1 MKRKVLLLFVMFM
14 CSVGTWA
21 YSVSKDYGDGKTV
34 DFSDG
39 TTGVQQLT
47 VGAGGLAEW
56 FNDATLDKS
65 YLNSTD
71 RTKLVITGTLNADD
85 IAAIKTYFTPFTTV
99 DMEGATLEEGA
110 SVKGM
115 QLPNAQYMALPH
127 GTPIAD
133 MKALK
138 SGCPNLKAV
147 AATNADPNPT
157 EFTGYSWA
165 AGEIYNICQ
174 TGLIKGIA
182 AGNCA
187 NEMSKLTIGGNVDDR
202 DVSTYVAADNV
213 DNEKS
218 VFKNGV
224 GATFSRN
231 GVETACAKDYLAPT
245 HGASGYSPWKGDLS
259 IELDFTEALFAN
271 KGDLALVSK
280 GVTELLLP
288 VDPSF
293 TEIKA
298 NMFANLYS
306 LKHAVIPNNIVT
318 IGDAAFYVDGSS
330 SQLEEISIGNGI
342 KTIGNAAF
350 AAPSGNGR
358 SKLTDV
364 RFATGISDV
373 KILASVFSG
382 CTAIKHMTLPEGIVT
397 LGEACFK
404 MLNDLESVHLPSTLQ
419 YIGRQCFQ
427 QTGLTSL
434 TIPTGVKIIDWDAF
448 GLCRITDIYLMAENM
463 SQLPYI
469 YAKEWNK
476 NNPEMLTEG
485 GTFTGAAL
493 NGNNTT
499 PQVDEVTTLAKMD
512 PEAAEEQYRL
522 SVANGNTIAR
532 LHYSENLKSF
542 IDFNPWY
549 VPGQVTPKPSTN
561 SLIPYGGNGGINEAE
576 GLSDTYFFKDKEGNT
591 YPCANANDL
600 TRPTM
605 SAYFNTNSNEYDYNG
620 NNTDYP
626 VEDASQYQQPYYNPE
641 TGELIPFTEATDYM
655 YKVLRKEGWRQFT
668 FKEGDAGSEDIVF
681 NKSYENIWYTMCFP
695 FSLTDEQLETAFNA
709 EYNIADF
716 SGVEIVTEDGDG
728 KPLDNKSLVIHFNKI
743 AKPKYY
749 DQNHNEYQRVEG
761 SKQTKQMGRSYFS
774 IYTYTRNGDEYKYV
788 ETYSNKSYA
797 KDGNKE
803 NGIVYIDGYLAQAGH
818 PYMIHPNLGT
828 KQGDVPVV
836 AHMVGI
842 NYYSKDADEINQLC
856 KDRARSID
864 LGTGK
869 GYEGVTYSNVD
880 LSDIA
885 VKDNELTENIDQK
898 TYSGYG
904 GQTYTFIGNCNQY
917 DATVPAMPSYENGGL
932 QPEPSYPEGV
942 KPTETIENPNPELKD
957 PAENYE
963 AGLLALYDA
972 PVTYYNKNGSWERKT
987 STYGEIIEYKNLFVA
1002 YSDNGKNYYTQ
1013 ANGGDDPLDF
1023 SAMQNYFGRTDYFT
1037 DEEYNL
1043 LKNMCT
1049 DVAAWNVG
1057 SSTPEYQAYLNNK
1070 AAWDAYNAAKEAY
1083 LAENPGATEEDYEA
1097 YVSGKVSEYN
1107 SEVQRV
1113 RETNAAAITAWR
1125 ASLADHE
1132 VLIPTNAYFL
1142 SRKSTE
1148 YYTHFFREIAPMS
1161 GREAGHGR
1169 WTRYSAVLVPNAT
1182 ALAGIEAGVEPG
1194 QASGAKAVEMLFDEA
1209 YSNFY
1214 DATAIEEIVEEA
1226 KEKGQKVE
1234 YMDVVVSIDGKVV
1247 RRGNTSLEGL
1257 PSGLY
1262 IVNGKKYFVK

>member
-14 CSVGTWA
+14 CAVGTWA
-21 YSVSKDYGDGKTV
+21 YNYPGNSASQVKDYGEGKTV
-34 DFSDG
+34 CFYDEGSD
-39 TTGVQQLT
+39 VQRLV

-56 FNDATLDKS
+56 LNDASANQASMTQTS
-65 YLNSTD
+65 

-85 IAAIKTYFTPFTTV
+85 VAAIKTYFIKFTTV
-99 DMEGATLEEGA
+99 DMEGVTLEEGA
-110 SVKGM
+110 SVNGM
-115 QLPNAQYMALPH
+115 HLPNAEYIALPH

-133 MKALK
+133 MKALN
-138 SGCPNLKAV
+138 STCPKLKAV
-147 AATNADPNPT
+147 AATDAASPT
-157 EFTGYSWA
+157 AFTGYSWA
-165 AGEIYNICQ
+165 AGEIWNICQ
-174 TGLIKGIA
+174 SGLVDGISTGI
-182 AGNCA
+182 CA
-187 NEMSKLTIGGNVDDR
+187 NTMQKLTIGGNVDDR
-202 DVSTYVAADNV
+202 DASTLAIDGNNANK
-213 DNEKS
+213 KS
-218 VFKNGV
+218 EFEV
-224 GATFSRN
+224 GASATYYR
-231 GVETACAKDYLAPT
+231 GGGQTGIACAIDYIAPT
-245 HGASGYSPWKGDLS
+245 HSGNGCSPWVGGTE

-271 KGDLALVSK
+271 KGDIALVSYNTK
-280 GVTELLLP
+280 ELLLP
-288 VDPSF
+288 IDPTF
-293 TEIKA
+293 TEIKP
-298 NMFANLYS
+298 NMFANLPK
-306 LKHAVIPNNIVT
+306 LRHIIIPNNIVT
-318 IGDAAFYVDGSS
+318 IGDAAFYCNGGTY
-330 SQLEEISIGNGI
+330 LTEEISIGNGV
-342 KTIGNAAF
+342 KTIGNSAF
-350 AAPSGNGR
+350 AASGETGR
-358 SKLTDV
+358 SLLTDI
-364 RFATGISDV
+364 RFEPGISDV
-373 KILASVFSG
+373 KILSSVFMG
-382 CTAIKHMTLPEGIVT
+382 CKAIKHMMLPEGIVS
-397 LGEACFK
+397 LGESCFNQ
-404 MLNDLESVHLPSTLQ
+404 LLELESVHLPTTLE
-419 YIGRQCFQ
+419 YIGINCFR
-427 QTGLTSL
+427 QTGLTML
-434 TIPTGVKIIDWDAF
+434 TIPASVKVIDYNAF
-448 GLCRITDIYLMAENM
+448 SLCRITDIFLMAENLN
-463 SQLPYI
+463 QLPYI
-469 YAKEWNK
+469 YAEKYGQLSGGDGTSSTFDSH
-476 NNPEMLTEG
+476 ML
-485 GTFTGAAL
+485 F
-493 NGNNTT
+493 GNNTT
-499 PQVDEVTTLAKMD
+499 ADNSQHDAFAEKD
-512 PEAAEEQYRL
+512 SQGAEELFRL
-522 SVANGNTIAR
+522 SVNGGNTISK
-532 LHYSENLKSF
+532 LHFHENLKDF
-542 IDFNPWY
+542 IDMNPWY
-549 VPGQVTPKPSTN
+549 FEGQTTPKPS
-561 SLIPYGGNGGINEAE
+561 SDALGGNGGINEE
-576 GLSDTYFFKDKEGNT
+576 KHLSDTYYLVDKENQT
-591 YPCANANDL
+591 YPCLNAGDL
-600 TRPTM
+600 NRAAY
-605 SAYFNTNSNEYDYNG
+605 SAYFNSENHQWG
-620 NNTDYP
+620 AATDYTT
-626 VEDASQYQQPYYNPE
+626 DAGTQVAYYNPD
-641 TGELIPFTEATDYM
+641 TGVLSDVTEDANHI

-668 FKEGDAGSEDIVF
+668 FKAGDAGSEEITFHKQYDNV
-681 NKSYENIWYTMCFP
+681 WYTMCFP
-695 FSLTDEQLETAFNA
+695 FSLTDEQLESAFNA

-716 SGVEIVTEDGDG
+716 SGVEIVTDEN
-728 KPLDNKSLVIHFNKI
+728 KPENKSLVIHFSKI
-743 AKPKYY
+743 AKAKYY
-749 DQNHNEYQRVEG
+749 DQDHNEYQRVEG
-761 SKQTKQMGRSYFS
+761 SKVVKIAPNGAKFNT
-774 IYTYTRNGDEYKYV
+774 YTYTRDGK
-788 ETYSNKSYA
+788 TYTYTATFSNKSY
-797 KDGNKE
+797 KTEGDDE
-803 NGIVYIDGYLAQAGH
+803 IYYIDGYLAQAGR

-828 KQGDVPVV
+828 SEGQPSTMT
-836 AHMVGI
+836 HMVGI
-842 NYYSKDADEINQLC
+842 NYYSRDAQVIDQLC
-856 KDRARSID
+856 KDLARSVD

-885 VKDNELTENIDQK
+885 VNTDKELTENIDQK

-904 GQTYTFIGNCNQY
+904 GQTYTFIGNCNEY
-917 DATVPAMPSYENGGL
+917 DADVDPMPSYENGGL

-942 KPTETIENPNPELKD
+942 KPTDTIENPNPELKD

-1070 AAWDAYNAAKEAY
+1070 AAWDAYNAAKNAY
-1083 LAENPGATEEDYEA
+1083 LAENPGATEDDFDN
-1097 YVSGKVSEYN
+1097 YVSGKVSDYN
-1107 SEVQRV
+1107 GEVQRV
-1113 RETNAAAITAWR
+1113 REANAAAIANWR